1 MIVGLAR
8 EVPAPPS
15 ARGAEGRHGGRAP
28 ARPEVTAV
36 VLGISGIIMRP
47 DVVLAKQKT
56 EVKQLVLLDFPKCGF
71 GGVLV

>member
-1 MIVGLAR
+1 MTAR

-36 VLGISGIIMRP
+36 VLGISGIIMRL

-56 EVKQLVLLDFPKCGF
+56 MCSDATTLAQKQGRIV
-71 GGVLV
+71 